1 METFDGQARNL
12 DEGPGLLQ
20 SAWRYRW
27 VVVTAALL
35 GALLG
40 YGWEARQPTLYQG
53 VSSLYF
59 TGTGDAQL
67 PREDAQRFL
76 GNQVALIRSWPV
88 LGRAAKASPGTP
100 LALLNRRMSAEISK
114 EADLITIRVLAPT
127 PQEAKRLADA
137 VGTAYDDFVK
147 QSSRDAA
154 RAEISQLEAAMRE
167 LSGKL
172 VQLDA
177 AIQAS
182 AADRSLQ
189 AKHRAVEEQLDATAK
204 RSQLLATQA
213 KVGTSRVALQQ
224 EAVIPLWPAQ
234 PSPMRGAAAGL
245 LVGLVGSA
253 TLAWWLNSRRATRL
267 AEANQGR
274 APVGVGEGWSAQP
287 EPDPQGRA
295 AGWADGARAAGNGN
309 GGQRSGIGATLA
321 GWVTGKG
328 PTDPNAVQGTAD
340 AAQQQADPGSRAW
353 SDRQGAVNIPVEVD
367 ENGLRNLLARLEA
380 TMGDEPIGWYLDNVP
395 QRAVE
400 QLTTNVQA
408 DAVALLLDNARG
420 QFEVAGDIG
429 LTAEERAVVVDADD
443 DGLQEA
449 LRQGVGVFQ
458 DDNPVSAA
466 GSLPGSRNA
475 EALVVVPLADG
486 WSWLGTLVV
495 GRGPANGD
503 HVATFSD
510 PEIERIIL
518 YATHIAP
525 TLQALLL
532 LHRLQEG
539 PLRTLDTSSSDPDAG
554 THRRPR

>member
-40 YGWEARQPTLYQG
+40 YGWEVRQPTLYQG

-59 TGTGDAQL
+59 RVAGDAQQ

-76 GNQVALIRSWPV
+76 GNQVALISSWPV
-88 LGRAAKASPGTP
+88 LERAAKASPGTP
-100 LALLNRRMSAEISK
+100 PALLNQRMSAEISK
-114 EADLITIRVLAPT
+114 EADVITIRVLAPT
-127 PQEAKRLADA
+127 PREAKRLADA

-154 RAEISQLEAAMRE
+154 RAEIRQLEAALRE

-172 VQLDA
+172 VEFDA

-182 AADRSLQ
+182 AGDRSLQ
-189 AKHRAVEEQLDATAK
+189 AKRRAVEEQLDATAK
-204 RSQLLATQA
+204 RSQQLATQA
-213 KVGTSRVALQQ
+213 KVGTSRVALRQ
-224 EAVIPLWPAQ
+224 EAVIPLRPAQ
-234 PSPMRGAAAGL
+234 PQPRRGAAAGL
-245 LVGLVGSA
+245 LLGLVGSA
-253 TLAWWLNSRRATRL
+253 TLAWWLNSRRATQL
-267 AEANQGR
+267 AEADQGR
-274 APVGVGEGWSAQP
+274 APAGVGEGWSVQP
-287 EPDPQGRA
+287 EPGPQGRT
-295 AGWADGARAAGNGN
+295 AGWADAARVTGNGN

-321 GWVTGKG
+321 GWMAGEG

-340 AAQQQADPGSRAW
+340 AAQQQADAGSSAW
-353 SDRQGAVNIPVEVD
+353 SDRQGAVNVPVEGD
-367 ENGLRNLLARLEA
+367 GSGLWNLLARLEA
-380 TMGDEPIGWYLDNVP
+380 TLGDEPLGWYLDNVP

-408 DAVALLLDNARG
+408 DVVALLLDNARG
-420 QFEVAGDIG
+420 QFEVAGHIG
-429 LTAEERAVVVDADD
+429 LTAEERAVVMDIDD
-443 DGLQEA
+443 DILQEA
-449 LRQGVGVFQ
+449 LRQGVSVFQ
-458 DDNPVSAA
+458 DDNPVPAA
-466 GSLPGSRNA
+466 GSLPGSRDA
-475 EALVVVPLADG
+475 EALVMVPLVDG

-495 GRGPANGD
+495 GRRSVNSD

-518 YATHIAP
+518 YATKIAP
-525 TLQALLL
+525 PLQALLL

-539 PLRTLDTSSSDPDAG
+539 PLRALDNTSSP
-554 THRRPR
+554 RP

>member
-40 YGWEARQPTLYQG
+40 YGWEVRQPTLYQG
-53 VSSLYF
+53 VSLLYF
-59 TGTGDAQL
+59 RVTGDAQQ

-76 GNQVALIRSWPV
+76 GNQVALLRSWPV

-100 LALLNRRMSAEISK
+100 PALLNQRMSAEISK

-127 PQEAKRLADA
+127 PREAKRLADA

-154 RAEISQLEAAMRE
+154 RAEIRQLEAALRE

-182 AADRSLQ
+182 AGDRSLE
-189 AKHRAVEEQLDATAK
+189 AKRRAVEEQLDATAK
-204 RSQLLATQA
+204 RSQQLATQA

-224 EAVIPLWPAQ
+224 EAAIPLLPAQ
-234 PSPMRGAAAGL
+234 PQPRRGAAIGL
-245 LVGLVGSA
+245 LLGLVGSA
-253 TLAWWLNSRRATRL
+253 TLAWWLNSRRARQL
-267 AEANQGR
+267 AEATQGR
-274 APVGVGEGWSAQP
+274 APAGVGEGWPVQP

-295 AGWADGARAAGNGN
+295 AGWAGAARVAGNGN

-321 GWVTGKG
+321 GWMAGEG
-328 PTDPNAVQGTAD
+328 LTDPNAVPGTAD
-340 AAQQQADPGSRAW
+340 AAQQQADTGSSAR
-353 SDRQGAVNIPVEVD
+353 SD
-367 ENGLRNLLARLEA
+367 GLWNLLVRLEA
-380 TMGDEPIGWYLDNVP
+380 TLGDEPLGWYLDNMP
-395 QRAVE
+395 QLAVE

-408 DAVALLLDNARG
+408 DVVALLLDNARG
-420 QFEVAGDIG
+420 QFEVAGHIG
-429 LTAEERAVVVDADD
+429 LTAEERAVVMDVDDAI
-443 DGLQEA
+443 LQEA
-449 LRQGVGVFQ
+449 LRQGVSVFQ
-458 DDNPVSAA
+458 DDNPLPAA

-475 EALVVVPLADG
+475 EALVMVPLVDG

-495 GRGPANGD
+495 GRRSVNSD

-518 YATHIAP
+518 YATKIAP
-525 TLQALLL
+525 PLQALLL
-532 LHRLQEG
+532 LHRLREG
-539 PLRTLDTSSSDPDAG
+539 PLRNLDTSSPDPDAG
-554 THRRPR
+554 VHRPRR